1 MRNLSQVCLLLG
13 ALWWAQGKP
22 AAPVQAIPTNDDS
35 QAGAKLPAA
44 SLSPVGPDDAVITI
58 KGLCTPSVARPG
70 NSADPSC
77 ETVITR
83 GSFERLA
90 DAIQPNMT
98 ATSKRQ
104 LATSYPRILVMS
116 SEAEQRGL
124 DKNERVQELLAY
136 SRAQILSQELYRN
149 IQKQA
154 AETSQHDIDD
164 YYREHAL
171 SFQRA
176 TLERILVPVTKE
188 PVPSAADKAAL
199 SGPQDEKAKQ
209 ENREAMVKEAEQL
222 RERAVAGE
230 DFAKLQ
236 KAAYDAARVDAP
248 IPRTKLNWRRGS
260 LPASHLSVMDLK
272 IGEISAVISDS
283 TGHYI
288 YKIDAKEIE
297 PEAEATAEIRTI
309 LQKQRTKAMMD
320 KLQAAASPELNQSYF
335 GAPEA
340 PKPPDF
346 SKVKPESDD
355 Q

>member
-13 ALWWAQGKP
+13 ALWWAQAKP
-22 AAPVQAIPTNDDS
+22 AAPAQPSSTNGATD
-35 QAGAKLPAA
+35 AGAKQPASVSTVRA
-44 SLSPVGPDDAVITI
+44 DDAVITI
-58 KGLCTPSVARPG
+58 KGLCSPAEARAK
-70 NSADPSC
+70 NSTDLSC

-83 GSFERLA
+83 EGFERLS
-90 DAIQPNMT
+90 DAIQANMT

-116 SEAEQRGL
+116 REAEQRGL
-124 DKNERVQELLAY
+124 DKDERVQELLAY
-136 SRAQILSQELYRN
+136 SRAQILSQELFRN

-154 AETSQHDIDD
+154 SEISQQDIDS
-164 YYREHAL
+164 YYREHTQ

-176 TLERILVPVTKE
+176 TLERILVPITKE
-188 PVPSAADKAAL
+188 PATSAKDKAL
-199 SGPQDEKAKQ
+199 QTGPQDEKVEQ

-222 RERAVAGE
+222 RERAAAGE

-288 YKIDAKEIE
+288 YKIDSKEIE
-297 PEAEATAEIRTI
+297 PEAEATPEIRTI
-309 LQKQRTKAMMD
+309 LQKQRTKEMMD
-320 KLQAAASPELNQSYF
+320 RLQAAASTELNQSYF